1 MIQKPGG
8 PKKNQKNAITYESNL
23 QCPQCHSK
31 LEPCLI
37 NEKDMML
44 NCSNKNVKLKKIKNY
59 LFLFLVSFP
68 FKLRKYAKLYF
79 PSGSIQSLN

>member
-8 PKKNQKNAITYESNL
+8 PKKNQKNTITYESNL

-44 NCSNKNVKLKKIKNY
+44 NCSNKNVKFKFFKKII
-59 LFLFLVSFP
+59 FFF
-68 FKLRKYAKLYF
+68 F
-79 PSGSIQSLN
+79 